1 MSKAELTYASSGV
14 SFDANEIAM
23 NSIKSTIES
32 TYRPEVLSH
41 VGSFGGL
48 FQLGDYNQP
57 VLVSSTDSVGTKLK
71 LAFMTGRYDT
81 TGFDL
86 VSHCGNDIVVQGAE
100 PLFFLDYIGTGKL
113 SPEVTSEIVNGLAKG
128 CLEIGCAL
136 IGGET
141 AELPGF
147 YNDGEYDLVGT
158 IVGVVERDKVITG
171 NRIEVGDLLIGL
183 SSMGLHTNGFSLA
196 RKIVFE
202 HCGYE
207 VDRHIPEL
215 GTTIGDELLRNH
227 KSYVKAVLDLRKH
240 CEVKGLAHITG
251 GGLPDNLIRILPK
264 NCQAVIRTNSWC
276 VPPIFSFLQVEGN
289 VSQEEMFRVFNMG
302 IGLVIV
308 VPRDHV
314 DGAMVFLEDFGE
326 TPFLIG
332 EIVSGEHRI
341 EII

>member
-1 MSKAELTYASSGV
+1 
-14 SFDANEIAM
+14 
-23 NSIKSTIES
+23 
-32 TYRPEVLSH
+32 
-41 VGSFGGL
+41 
-48 FQLGDYNQP
+48 
-57 VLVSSTDSVGTKLK
+57 
-71 LAFMTGRYDT
+71 
-81 TGFDL
+81 
-86 VSHCGNDIVVQGAE
+86 
-100 PLFFLDYIGTGKL
+100 
-113 SPEVTSEIVNGLAKG
+113 
-128 CLEIGCAL
+128 
-136 IGGET
+136 
-141 AELPGF
+141 
-147 YNDGEYDLVGT
+147 
-158 IVGVVERDKVITG
+158 
-171 NRIEVGDLLIGL
+171 
-183 SSMGLHTNGFSLA
+183 
-196 RKIVFE
+196 
-202 HCGYE
+202 
-207 VDRHIPEL
+207 
-215 GTTIGDELLRNH
+215 
-227 KSYVKAVLDLRKH
+227 LRKH

>member
-1 MSKAELTYASSGV
+1 MPKAELTYASAGV
-14 SFDANEIAM
+14 SFDANEAAM
-23 NSIKSTIES
+23 TSIKSTIES

-48 FQLGDYNQP
+48 FQLGNYNQP

-71 LAFMTGRYDT
+71 LAFMTRRYDT

-128 CLEIGCAL
+128 CLEIGCTL

-147 YNDGEYDLVGT
+147 YNDEEYDLVGT
-158 IVGVVERDKVITG
+158 IVGVVERDQVITG
-171 NRIEVGDLLIGL
+171 NQIETGDLLIGL

-207 VDRHIPEL
+207 IDQHIPEL
-215 GTTIGDELLRNH
+215 GTTIGDELLKNH
-227 KSYVKAVLDLRKH
+227 KSYVKTVLDLQNQCKI
-240 CEVKGLAHITG
+240 KGIAHITG

-264 NCQAVIRTNSWC
+264 NCQAIIRKDSWRI
-276 VPPIFSFLQVEGN
+276 PPIFPFLQVKGD
-289 VSQEEMFRVFNMG
+289 VCQKEMFHVFNMG

-308 VPRDHV
+308 MSRD
-314 DGAMVFLEDFGE
+314 DADTAMAFLEDVGE

-332 EIVSGEHRI
+332 EIVSGKHGI

>member
-1 MSKAELTYASSGV
+1 MTYASAGV
-14 SFDANEIAM
+14 SFDANEAAM
-23 NSIKSTIES
+23 TSIKSTIES

-71 LAFMTGRYDT
+71 LAFMMGRYDT

-113 SPEVTSEIVNGLAKG
+113 SPEVSSEIVDGLAKG

-158 IVGVVERDKVITG
+158 IVGVVERDQVISG
-171 NRIEVGDLLIGL
+171 DRIEVGDSLIGL
-183 SSMGLHTNGFSLA
+183 ASIGLHTNGFSLA

-202 HCGYE
+202 HCGYG
-207 VDRHIPEL
+207 VNQNIPEL
-215 GTTIGDELLRNH
+215 GITIGDELLKNH
-227 KSYVKAVLDLRKH
+227 KSYVNTVLDLRKRV
-240 CEVKGLAHITG
+240 EIKGLAHITG

-264 NCQAVIRTNSWC
+264 DCQAVIRTNSWC
-276 VPPIFSFLQVEGN
+276 ILPVFSFLQAAGN
-289 VSQEEMFRVFNMG
+289 VPQEEMFRVFNMG

-308 VPRDHV
+308 VSRDHV
-314 DGAMVFLEDFGE
+314 DAAMVFLEDLGE

-332 EIVSGEHRI
+332 EIVSGERRV

>member
-1 MSKAELTYASSGV
+1 MSKAELTYASAGV
-14 SFDANEIAM
+14 SFDANEAVM

-48 FQLGDYNQP
+48 FQLDNYTQP

-71 LAFMTGRYDT
+71 LAFMTKRYDT

-100 PLFFLDYIGTGKL
+100 PLFFLDYIGTSKL
-113 SPEVTSEIVNGLAKG
+113 APEVASEIVNGLAKG
-128 CLEIGCAL
+128 CLEVGCAL

-147 YNDGEYDLVGT
+147 YNDEEYDLVGT
-158 IVGVVERDKVITG
+158 IVGVVERDQVITG
-171 NRIEVGDLLIGL
+171 YRIEAGDLLIGL

-202 HCGYE
+202 RCGYG
-207 VDRHIPEL
+207 VDQHIPEL
-215 GTTIGDELLRNH
+215 GTTIGDELLKNH
-227 KSYVKAVLDLRKH
+227 KSYVKTILDLRKQF
-240 CEVKGLAHITG
+240 EIKGVAHVTG
-251 GGLPDNLIRILPK
+251 GGLPDNLVRILPK
-264 NCQAVIRTNSWC
+264 NCQAIIRKNSWC
-276 VPPIFSFLQVEGN
+276 VPPIFPFLQVKGN
-289 VSQEEMFRVFNMG
+289 VCQEEMFHVFNMG
-302 IGLVIV
+302 IGMVIAMS
-308 VPRDHV
+308 RDYV
-314 DGAMVFLEDFGE
+314 DAAMVCLAEFGE

-332 EIVSGEHRI
+332 EVVSGKHGI